1 MPEVR
6 MMHSPDF
13 WLWPDV
19 PSAQMTEHQVND
31 PWVMLFHPRFQW
43 EVGPAPIL
51 SAVPAGFCLII
62 GLGMTDDPLPQPT
75 MATST
80 DYFFCFCLSQIQPRD
95 GSELDPIVLAST
107 RTTSRFWRGR
117 VKNTSRADPRE
128 AVKDTCAGQYRSF
141 LIDLLSLAIT
151 VSSDRNSQQLIAAL
165 LRPIL
170 LDHSRQSIA
179 ALLRLILLDRC
190 CASLS
195 GQLPDWAQTGL
206 KHTWTTVQFVFAMSV
221 VVSSPSESEYQGS
234 DCSSN
239 TQGYRGSC
247 FKQCRCGH

>member
-75 MATST
+75 MENHASGWLPLPGGERRISVTNPIGIGHAVESNNINSSVSFNDPRSSTSVLLIDLRPSLTVDADTAPPFIDLLFQIQPTDNCQATST

-128 AVKDTCAGQYRSF
+128 AVKDTRDGR
-141 LIDLLSLAIT
+141 
-151 VSSDRNSQQLIAAL
+151 
-165 LRPIL
+165 
-170 LDHSRQSIA
+170 
-179 ALLRLILLDRC
+179 
-190 CASLS
+190 
-195 GQLPDWAQTGL
+195 
-206 KHTWTTVQFVFAMSV
+206 
-221 VVSSPSESEYQGS
+221 
-234 DCSSN
+234 
-239 TQGYRGSC
+239 
-247 FKQCRCGH
+247 

>member
-75 MATST
+75 MGDFISPMVSMLILPGPPGREPCERLAASSWWRTE
-80 DYFFCFCLSQIQPRD
+80 DQRDQPDWDCIWAGFLIEDLSLLA
-95 GSELDPIVLAST
+95 LDPIVLAST

-128 AVKDTCAGQYRSF
+128 AVK
-141 LIDLLSLAIT
+141 

-195 GQLPDWAQTGL
+195 GQLPDWASIKAAIALPTHKDIEAL
-206 KHTWTTVQFVFAMSV
+206 
-221 VVSSPSESEYQGS
+221 VSSNAGVDIEAVGDPGE
-234 DCSSN
+234 DV
-239 TQGYRGSC
+239 
-247 FKQCRCGH
+247 